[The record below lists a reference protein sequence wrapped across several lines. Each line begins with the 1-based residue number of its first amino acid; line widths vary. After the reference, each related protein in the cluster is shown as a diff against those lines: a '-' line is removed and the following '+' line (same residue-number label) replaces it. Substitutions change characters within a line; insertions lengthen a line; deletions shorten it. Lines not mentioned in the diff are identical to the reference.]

1 MSIQYGHQTGA
12 EEFRFRLHAF
22 MKTSI
27 TQLVD
32 KIVQKLQEN
41 TTAVP
46 SVAGIRNWL
55 CKQGY
60 CASDVDEALQE
71 LKPQLDSM
79 SSLSVPQH
87 TRVLSPYESFLLT
100 SEAKSALMRLELYGL
115 IGMAERE
122 ILLERLEQYEGE
134 IDLGGLEYVLSTHIC
149 AGYDVAHQQ
158 IMFQVLDGSE
168 GYFH

>member
-1 MSIQYGHQTGA
+1 
-12 EEFRFRLHAF
+12 

-27 TQLVD
+27 TQILD

-41 TTAVP
+41 TNSVP
-46 SVAGIRNWL
+46 SEAGIRNWL

-60 CASDVDEALQE
+60 SASDVDEALNE
-71 LKPQLDSM
+71 LKPQLESM
-79 SSLSVPQH
+79 NSQSVPLH

-100 SEAKSALMRLELYGL
+100 TEAKSALMRLELYGL

-149 AGYDVAHQQ
+149 VGYDVAHQQ
-158 IMFQVLDGSE
+158 IMYQVLDGSE